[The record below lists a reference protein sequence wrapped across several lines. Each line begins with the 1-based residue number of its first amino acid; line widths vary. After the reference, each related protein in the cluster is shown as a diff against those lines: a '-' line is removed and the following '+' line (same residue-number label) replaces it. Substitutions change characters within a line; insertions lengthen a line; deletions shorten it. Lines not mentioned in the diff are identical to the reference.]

1 MKFKNI
7 ILITLIILLVIA
19 LIIMTRLYFIMR
31 ASAQDSL
38 TSTLELAEEMFDANV
53 KIEKLE
59 EDIEN
64 LQNGKEIQ
72 THNFLAEIKEI
83 KEEKG
88 KTFFVVDGLDS
99 NSENDYKEELTL
111 TIDEEVKF
119 LYQDKDIDISEVKVG
134 QNISVIHSGKTV
146 TKQDVLVAPF
156 IYEIKILD
164 NAE

>member
-1 MKFKNI
+1 MKLKNI
-7 ILITLIILLVIA
+7 ILITLIIILVIA
-19 LIIMTRLYFIMR
+19 LIIMTKLYFNMR

-64 LQNGKEIQ
+64 LKNGKEIQ

-99 NSENDYKEELTL
+99 NSENDYKGELTI
-111 TIDEEVKF
+111 TIDEETKF
-119 LYQDKDIDISEVKVG
+119 FTEKIAKVLRTEFG
-134 QNISVIHSGKTV
+134 FRRMKKYHGCIKVPY
-146 TKQDVLVAPF
+146 KQMEQ
-156 IYEIKILD
+156 IYLIMKLKQLI
-164 NAE
+164 

>member
-7 ILITLIILLVIA
+7 ILITLIIILVIA